1 MARKEKG
8 AVVVTGASTGIGR
21 ATALHLDQR
30 GYRVFAGVRKQSDA
44 NSLKKEATGDLTP
57 VTLDV
62 TKPRSIAAARQ
73 KVQRAVGKAGI
84 EGLVNNAGVANA
96 GPVEHLPVA
105 DFQRVIEVNLIGQYA
120 VTQEFLPLIRRGD
133 GTILFITSI
142 GGRVASPF
150 FSPYNAA
157 KFGLEGMA
165 DSLRREIKPWSGI
178 DVVVIEPGSIATPI
192 WAKGRDNSAA
202 AGEGMSPEARRL
214 YGPQMERMR
223 EVTAEA
229 EDRGLEPVA
238 VAKVIE
244 KAIRKRN
251 PRSRYIVG
259 RDAKMMARM
268 QGLLGDKRFDKAMRK
283 SMGLPDHAPKA
294 R

>member
-1 MARKEKG
+1 MARKQKG

-21 ATALHLDQR
+21 ATALYLDQL
-30 GYRVFAGVRKQSDA
+30 GYRVFAGVRKQADA
-44 NSLKKEATGDLTP
+44 NSLKKEASGELTP

-84 EGLVNNAGVANA
+84 AGLVNNAGVANA

-105 DFQRVIEVNLIGQYA
+105 DFQKVIDVNLTGQYA
-120 VTQEFLPLIRRGD
+120 VTQEFLPLVRRGD
-133 GTILFITSI
+133 GTIVFITSI
-142 GGRVASPF
+142 GGLVASPF

-165 DSLRREIKPWSGI
+165 DSLRREIKPWKGMN
-178 DVVVIEPGSIATPI
+178 VVVVEPGSIATPI
-192 WAKGRDNSAA
+192 WEKGRGNSAA
-202 AGEGMSPEARRL
+202 SGAKMSAEERRL
-214 YGPQMERMR
+214 YGPQMDRIR

-229 EDRGLEPVA
+229 EDRGLEPVE

-268 QGLLGDKRFDKAMRK
+268 QSLLGDKRFDRLMRG
-283 SMGLPDHAPKA
+283 SMDLPDHAPKA